1 MTHKINVS
9 VASLQPSQFEG
20 WATKQG
26 GSWKS
31 WKRRWFVIKERKM
44 WYFAG
49 KTDNE
54 AKGWIDLTPGTEVK
68 DVSVPQKKKF
78 MFSINSR
85 GVKGER
91 EFLIQVDNDN
101 DLHGFLTAIK
111 QVLNGDKKPPTS
123 TPVNQTL
130 VQPVSQPA
138 PIQQPVNQP
147 ATQPAPLNADAFN
160 QLPPNTS
167 SNAFNQPP
175 PVQPVAQPVV
185 QQPVQQPTPVVGGGD
200 EQSKVTFGPAPAMM
214 GTQFIDNAKDM
225 SEWLRNNQ
233 PEGVLDF
240 LKIWTDSLPV
250 PSEMNPGETT
260 SLVLVASSDCKKL
273 SWRVSGPQ
281 AAMIQKMVDFFWNV
295 GAPEGEIDKLN
306 DLGADLNP
314 PLIGSW
320 IDMSEEGGMDGGWLF
335 PVTSDLITAKRA
347 GDVAGSVNVV
357 DTVIEWAQQHQIS
370 MTMSVGRD
378 MGATPPRQTDFHFKI
393 DGPNSTKAKTIEDAF
408 TMFKF
413 PPIPPGLK
421 DTINNLPP
429 QCSEV
434 KLSVIT
440 STDGFV
446 RIAVIIMNPTPVVV
460 TKVLDLC
467 PSSNFTKHQQML
479 TSFGQPTAVE
489 YAYLNNG
496 FGFDVYKEGVDVHIH
511 YNLGGAS
518 A

>member
-31 WKRRWFVIKERKM
+31 WKKRWFVIKERKM

-68 DVSVPQKKKF
+68 DVSIPQKKVY
-78 MFSINSR
+78 MISINSR

-91 EFLIQVDNDN
+91 EFLIKVDNDN

-130 VQPVSQPA
+130 TQPSVQPTTQPICQPA
-138 PIQQPVNQP
+138 AQPV
-147 ATQPAPLNADAFN
+147 ALNPD
-160 QLPPNTS
+160 
-167 SNAFNQPP
+167 AFNQPP
-175 PVQPVAQPVV
+175 PVSAGGEIQNQV
-185 QQPVQQPTPVVGGGD
+185 PVQPSQPAAPVCSAAPISSGGGGD
-200 EQSKVTFGPAPAMM
+200 NEPSKVTFGPAPTMT
-214 GTQFIDNAKDM
+214 GTQFINNAKDM
-225 SEWLRNNQ
+225 SEWLKNNQ

-240 LKIWTDSLPV
+240 LRIWTDSLPV

-260 SLVLVASSDCKKL
+260 NLVLVASSDCKKL

-320 IDMSEEGGMDGGWLF
+320 IDMSEEGGMDGGWFF
-335 PVTSDLITAKRA
+335 PVSSDLITAKRA
-347 GDVAGSVNVV
+347 GDVAGTTNVV
-357 DTVIEWAQQHQIS
+357 DTVIEWAQQHQIN
-370 MTMSVGRD
+370 MTISVGRD

-393 DGPNSTKAKTIEDAF
+393 EGANNVKAKTIEDAF
-408 TMFKF
+408 TLFKF
-413 PPIPPGLK
+413 PPIPTGLQE
-421 DTINNLPP
+421 TINNLPP
-429 QCSEV
+429 QCTEV
-434 KLSVIT
+434 KLSVVT

-446 RIAVIIMNPTPVVV
+446 RIAVIIMNPTPAVV
-460 TKVLDLC
+460 TKILDLC

-489 YAYLNNG
+489 YAFLNAG
-496 FGFDVYKEGVDVHIH
+496 FGFDVYREGVDVHIH